1 MSEDAPAGSPPAT
14 GRSTEPNTLLV
25 PIRTALPWRNV
36 LRWLRLGWADYAASR
51 PVSTWFGLGFVVMGL
66 VQLLI
71 FARAPA
77 YSMAMISGFLL
88 VGPFLCTALYQIS
101 QTLERGETPS
111 LLAAALAFRP
121 VLANIGIF
129 AAVLLVLELLWGRA
143 SLVVFALFYQGGLPS
158 TADLLAALAKFTN
171 VDFLIAYV
179 VVGAI
184 FATLVFVV
192 SAVAIPML
200 LDRRTDAITAG
211 LTSVRACLG
220 SPSTMA
226 VWAGTIVLLTLLAM
240 LPGFVG
246 LIVVGPWLGHATW
259 HAYRDLVVAEGT
271 VDKAIEP
278 PGVA

>member
-1 MSEDAPAGSPPAT
+1 MSEEASAGGTPVTPAAT
-14 GRSTEPNTLLV
+14 ESNTLLV
-25 PIRTALPWRNV
+25 PIRTGLPWRIV

-88 VGPFLCTALYQIS
+88 LGPFLCTALYQIS
-101 QTLERGETPS
+101 QTLERGETP
-111 LLAAALAFRP
+111 LLLPAALAFRP

-143 SLVVFALFYQGGLPS
+143 SLVVFALFYQGGIP
-158 TADLLAALAKFTN
+158 TTEDLLAALAKFTN
-171 VDFLIAYV
+171 VDFLIAYIA
-179 VVGAI
+179 VGAI
-184 FATLVFVV
+184 FASLVFVV

-259 HAYRDLVVAEGT
+259 HAYRDLVVAEGAADT
-271 VDKAIEP
+271 KTET
-278 PGVA
+278 PGIA

>member
-1 MSEDAPAGSPPAT
+1 MSEEAGA
-14 GRSTEPNTLLV
+14 GAARAEPGNTLLV
-25 PIRTALPWRNV
+25 PIRSDLPWRSV
-36 LRWLRLGWADYAASR
+36 GGWLRRGWQDFRKCWPLSA
-51 PVSTWFGLGFVVMGL
+51 WFGLCFVCMGWL
-66 VQLLI
+66 QLLI
-71 FARAPA
+71 FQHAPA

-88 VGPFLCTALYQIS
+88 AGPFLCTAVYQLS
-101 QTLERGETPS
+101 QTVERGVRPRF
-111 LLAAALAFRP
+111 LPAALAFRP

-143 SLVVFALFYQGGLPS
+143 SLVVFALFYQGGLPT

-171 VDFLIAYV
+171 VDFLIAYI

-240 LPGFVG
+240 LPGFIG

-259 HAYRDLVVAEGT
+259 HAYRDLVVAEAKSDAAAET
-271 VDKAIEP
+271 LTTD
-278 PGVA
+278 